1 MSSLPIWP
9 QNSFIHKD
17 YTKDQLGFYMDQ
29 KELTIDSKG
38 LKMVF
43 RSKISVFWLTW
54 EVPPSLPM
62 ETLAKNLC
70 LILGYP
76 RPPPSCTDKIWFE
89 SFPYLLKEYAYSN
102 PLLLS
107 VTSLSPPFTVF
118 WVKGPQGP
126 LTPSHPS
133 KLPISPSPVY
143 SHLPYH
149 SPSHPTTWQRIHR
162 K

>member
-1 MSSLPIWP
+1 
-9 QNSFIHKD
+9 
-17 YTKDQLGFYMDQ
+17 MDQ

-76 RPPPSCTDKIWFE
+76 PPPMYGQNLIRQ
-89 SFPYLLKEYAYSN
+89 L
-102 PLLLS
+102 PL
-107 VTSLSPPFTVF
+107 FT
-118 WVKGPQGP
+118 
-126 LTPSHPS
+126 
-133 KLPISPSPVY
+133 
-143 SHLPYH
+143 
-149 SPSHPTTWQRIHR
+149 
-162 K
+162 